1 MTFLYLFQG
10 YQKGKKKNWS
20 GGIFFSISIAFNTH
34 FAQNAEKIQEHRK
47 LIVYSQ
53 SL

>member
-20 GGIFFSISIAFNTH
+20 GGIFLISIAFNTH
-34 FAQNAEKIQEHRK
+34 FKQNAEKIQEHRK